1 MPLKHFCAYH
11 RSLERGQIL
20 GKDMLSTIITQE
32 LIYDFVK
39 YDVKV
44 AQAGPNSFVA
54 MVNGSA
60 VDVDLQVM
68 HALHVVVTGQQTTAH
83 RFVSCKTADERRRII
98 GAV

>member
-1 MPLKHFCAYH
+1 
-11 RSLERGQIL
+11 
-20 GKDMLSTIITQE
+20 MLSTIMTQE

-68 HALHVVVTGQQTTAH
+68 HALNVVVAAQQAMAH
-83 RFVSCKTADERRRII
+83 RFLHS
-98 GAV
+98 G